1 LTAFSARNLCRW
13 YASTA

>member
-13 YASTA
+13 FASTA